1 MYWTLD
7 IVFFYYY
14 FYSASVCTSSAIAIV
29 FIKGYLT
36 WLDLDLFKHTV
47 TPLERSDVQSVIL
60 IHFM

>member
-1 MYWTLD
+1 MYFWHCMITLYDDLHCTCVYWTLD

-36 WLDLDLFKHTV
+36 
-47 TPLERSDVQSVIL
+47 
-60 IHFM
+60 

>member
-36 WLDLDLFKHTV
+36 
-47 TPLERSDVQSVIL
+47 
-60 IHFM
+60 